1 MLPPVGRRRNL
12 AIYFFRLVFV
22 YVFMWL
28 PAVVISFIWG
38 TYSYSD
44 GSERNTWIYAAGA
57 TWSHLQGLVSV
68 IVSLTKPDIK
78 KAFLGTITCGWW
90 DKKLAKEKE
99 ESQIRSS
106 TGITLSGNNDDDER
120 RDSAGGPSK
129 RFSIMSSIVRINR
142 HISQTNWETESVGG
156 EEQDGDNQAD
166 RSEGFALEEDEEKVE
181 LEAQTE
187 ID

>member
-1 MLPPVGRRRNL
+1 MYLYAAVLASIGAFNVSFLPLETGVYSGFACFPKTYNVSSEIFFWLFFLPAFLLIPLCYVMWCLFMIFRKSMLPPVGRRRNL

-99 ESQIRSS
+99 ESQMLRYQNVYV
-106 TGITLSGNNDDDER
+106 L
-120 RDSAGGPSK
+120 
-129 RFSIMSSIVRINR
+129 V
-142 HISQTNWETESVGG
+142 
-156 EEQDGDNQAD
+156 
-166 RSEGFALEEDEEKVE
+166 
-181 LEAQTE
+181 
-187 ID
+187 